1 MPRRRALIF
10 DRILEVDTDAAIVRV
25 RPLRAAAIALAVVI
39 AAFPAVLLVI
49 THQRPYGLTL
59 YGTIFTWGY
68 LLAAVVVLA
77 IAFSP
82 GNRFVEIDF
91 RNGRAR
97 IGRRF
102 GLGRPIDVA
111 RDSVTVHYDESIKE
125 VANQTI
131 VTGKAVA
138 SFDGKAFTMLAIAGE
153 HVGLAEALVATV
165 SGGAQHLPQLGA
177 LAAAIGAREARR
189 VISTVALILG
199 CGVFYVWWYLYR

>member
-1 MPRRRALIF
+1 
-10 DRILEVDTDAAIVRV
+10 
-25 RPLRAAAIALAVVI
+25 
-39 AAFPAVLLVI
+39 
-49 THQRPYGLTL
+49 
-59 YGTIFTWGY
+59 
-68 LLAAVVVLA
+68 VVVLA

>member
-1 MPRRRALIF
+1 MAHRRALIF
-10 DRILEVDTDAAIVRV
+10 DRILDVDTDAQIVRV
-25 RPLRAAAIALAVVI
+25 RPQRAAAVALAIVI

-82 GNRFVEIDF
+82 GNRFVELDF
-91 RNGRAR
+91 RNRRAR

-111 RDSVTVHYDESIKE
+111 LDSVAVHYDESIKE

-131 VTGKAVA
+131 VSGKAVA
-138 SFDGKAFTMLAIAGE
+138 SFDGKTFTVLAISGE
-153 HVGLAEALVATV
+153 HIGLAEALAAAVV
-165 SGGAQHLPQLGA
+165 SGGQSLPELGE
-177 LAAAIGAREARR
+177 LTGRVGSSEARR

-199 CGVFYVWWYLYR
+199 CGVFYLWWYLYR